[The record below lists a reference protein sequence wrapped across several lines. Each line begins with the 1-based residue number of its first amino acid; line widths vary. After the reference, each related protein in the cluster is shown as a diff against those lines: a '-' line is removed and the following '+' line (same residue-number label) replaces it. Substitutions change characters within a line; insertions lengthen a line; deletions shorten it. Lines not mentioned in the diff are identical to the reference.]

1 MTEEGIIRLPIT
13 NLQPNPLQPRGVITP
28 DSLSELVDSIKK
40 HGILQP
46 LTVAHTPAGY
56 QIIAGERR
64 WRASKLAGLTEIPV
78 NLVKTTPQGMLEMAI
93 VENVQRT
100 DLNSIDRAKS
110 FDRLISEFRLSN
122 SEIAARISKSPAFV
136 SNSLRL
142 LELPDALKD
151 GLISNVISE
160 GHARALAAIPD
171 TQAMIEAYKM
181 ILKEGGSVRRAE
193 ALARIFKSK
202 LEKPS
207 KAQDQGKAKI
217 INELIAEM
225 AKSLQTSLGKNTSV
239 KMRRSR
245 VETAIQIVL
254 KGTPEETENQ
264 LEKIYKSLS
273 SSDSKKEAESVK
285 EEATKKTTPSTIDP
299 LPEPVK
305 DEPVKVEPV
314 KEEPVKEEPVKAP
327 EYSNPFEPL
336 ISDDTP
342 KAPVESAEF
351 PDY

>member
-1 MTEEGIIRLPIT
+1 MADQGIIRLPLD

-40 HGILQP
+40 HGVLQP

-64 WRASKLAGLTEIPV
+64 WRASKLAGLTEVPV
-78 NLVKTTPQGMLEMAI
+78 NIVETSPQGMLEMAI

-100 DLNSIDRAKS
+100 DLNPVDRAKS
-110 FDRLISEFRLSN
+110 FDRLISEFNLTN

-151 GLISNVISE
+151 GLISGVISE

-171 TQAMIEAYKM
+171 TQAMIEAYKI

-193 ALARIFKSK
+193 ALARIFKNK
-202 LEKPS
+202 LGKS
-207 KAQDQGKAKI
+207 TTAKDQSRAKI
-217 INELIAEM
+217 VDELINEM
-225 AKSLQTSLGKNTSV
+225 AKSLQNSLGKNSRV

-254 KGTPEETENQ
+254 KGTPEETEEQ
-264 LEKIYKSLS
+264 LKKIYSSLS
-273 SSDSKKEAESVK
+273 GVSDSSGVEPKA
-285 EEATKKTTPSTIDP
+285 
-299 LPEPVK
+299 PEPK
-305 DEPVKVEPV
+305 TPEPKSIPETPESKVVEP
-314 KEEPVKEEPVKAP
+314 KPTPETPEPEKTEKAP
-327 EYSNPFEPL
+327 EYANPFEPL
-336 ISDDTP
+336 TVEDEPETSDDT
-342 KAPVESAEF
+342 EF

>member
-1 MTEEGIIRLPIT
+1 MTDQAITHLLTT

-40 HGILQP
+40 HGVLQP
-46 LTVAHTPAGY
+46 LTVAHTPAGH

-64 WRASKLAGLTEIPV
+64 WRAAKIAGLTEVPV
-78 NLVKTTPQGMLEMAI
+78 NIVKTTPQGMLEMAI

-100 DLNSIDRAKS
+100 DLNPVDRAQS
-110 FDRLISEFRLSN
+110 FDRLISEFNLTN
-122 SEIAARISKSPAFV
+122 SEIAARVSKSPAFV

-151 GLISNVISE
+151 GLISGVIAE
-160 GHARALAAIPD
+160 GHARALAAIPN
-171 TQAMIEAYKM
+171 TQAMIEAYKI

-193 ALARIFKSK
+193 ALARIFKNK
-202 LEKPS
+202 LGKKS
-207 KAQDQGKAKI
+207 AKQDSSKAKI
-217 INELIAEM
+217 LDELIGEM
-225 AKSLQTSLGKNTSV
+225 AKSLQTSLGKNSRV

-254 KGTPEETENQ
+254 KGTPEETETQ
-264 LEKIYKSLS
+264 LKKIYSSLS
-273 SSDSKKEAESVK
+273 NGDPKPAPKPAESPVSAPK
-285 EEATKKTTPSTIDP
+285 PVDGSELSAVRSVAKDSSEPSTP
-299 LPEPVK
+299 PVK
-305 DEPVKVEPV
+305 PQ
-314 KEEPVKEEPVKAP
+314 

-336 ISDDTP
+336 TAEEETP
-342 KAPVESAEF
+342 VIDKAEF

>member
-1 MTEEGIIRLPIT
+1 MADPGVIRLPIT

-40 HGILQP
+40 HGVLQP
-46 LTVAHTPAGY
+46 LTVAHTPAGH

-64 WRASKLAGLTEIPV
+64 WRASKIAGLTEVPV
-78 NLVKTTPQGMLEMAI
+78 NIVKTTPQGMLEMAI

-100 DLNSIDRAKS
+100 DLNPVDRAKS
-110 FDRLISEFRLSN
+110 FDRLISEFGLSN
-122 SEIAARISKSPAFV
+122 SEIAGRVSKSPAFV

-202 LEKPS
+202 LEKPTATQNS
-207 KAQDQGKAKI
+207 SKAKI
-217 INELIAEM
+217 VNELIAEM
-225 AKSLQTSLGKNTSV
+225 ANSLQSSLGKNTSV

-254 KGTPEETENQ
+254 KGTPEETESQ

-273 SSDSKKEAESVK
+273 NKTSKPTKVK
-285 EEATKKTTPSTIDP
+285 ETPKPAPKVTPEPAVEPKPVKAAPI
-299 LPEPVK
+299 PEPVK
-305 DEPVKVEPV
+305 PP
-314 KEEPVKEEPVKAP
+314 EPVKAP

-336 ISDDTP
+336 TAEDTP
-342 KAPVESAEF
+342 KVADDKAEF

>member
-1 MTEEGIIRLPIT
+1 MSDQGVIRLPIN

-40 HGILQP
+40 HGVLQP

-64 WRASKLAGLTEIPV
+64 WRASKIAGLEEIPV
-78 NLVKTTPQGMLEMAI
+78 NIVDTTPQGMLEMAI

-100 DLNSIDRAKS
+100 DLNPVDRAKS
-110 FDRLISEFRLSN
+110 FDRLISEFGLTN

-160 GHARALAAIPD
+160 GHARALAAIPN

-193 ALARIFKSK
+193 ALARIFKNK
-202 LEKPS
+202 LDKSTTVEDPS
-207 KAQDQGKAKI
+207 RAKI
-217 INELIAEM
+217 IDELIAEM
-225 AKSLQTSLGKNTSV
+225 ANSLQTSLGKNTSV

-245 VETAIQIVL
+245 IETAIQIVL
-254 KGTPEETENQ
+254 KGTPE
-264 LEKIYKSLS
+264 
-273 SSDSKKEAESVK
+273 
-285 EEATKKTTPSTIDP
+285 
-299 LPEPVK
+299 
-305 DEPVKVEPV
+305 
-314 KEEPVKEEPVKAP
+314 
-327 EYSNPFEPL
+327 
-336 ISDDTP
+336 
-342 KAPVESAEF
+342 
-351 PDY
+351 

>member
-1 MTEEGIIRLPIT
+1 MTEEGIIRLPIA

-64 WRASKLAGLTEIPV
+64 WRASKIAGLVEIPV
-78 NLVKTTPQGMLEMAI
+78 NIVKTTPQGMLEMAI

-100 DLNSIDRAKS
+100 DLNPVDRAKS
-110 FDRLISEFRLSN
+110 FDRLISEFSLSN

-202 LEKPS
+202 LEKSNEAPDPS
-207 KAQDQGKAKI
+207 KAKI

-225 AKSLQTSLGKNTSV
+225 ANSLQTSLGKNTSV

-245 VETAIQIVL
+245 IETAIQIVL
-254 KGTPEETENQ
+254 KGTPEETESQ
-264 LEKIYKSLS
+264 LKNIYKSLS
-273 SSDSKKEAESVK
+273 NGDSKPVEKAK
-285 EEATKKTTPSTIDP
+285 PTTPVTQPKPVSTKP
-299 LPEPVK
+299 TTPV
-305 DEPVKVEPV
+305 VEPEV
-314 KEEPVKEEPVKAP
+314 AKSVETPSESTPAP
-327 EYSNPFEPL
+327 AYSNPFEPL
-336 ISDDTP
+336 TEEASPKVSDD
-342 KAPVESAEF
+342 KAEF

>member
-1 MTEEGIIRLPIT
+1 MPDQGSIKLPIN

-40 HGILQP
+40 HGVLQP
-46 LTVAHTPAGY
+46 LTIAHTPAGY

-64 WRASKLAGLTEIPV
+64 WRASKLAGLTEVPV
-78 NLVKTTPQGMLEMAI
+78 NIVETSPQGMLEMAI

-100 DLNSIDRAKS
+100 DLNPIDRGKS
-110 FDRLISEFRLSN
+110 FDRLISEFNLSN

-142 LELPDALKD
+142 LDLPDALKD
-151 GLISNVISE
+151 GLMSGIIAE
-160 GHARALAAIPD
+160 RHAGALTAIPD
-171 TQAMIEAYKM
+171 TPAMIEAYKM

-193 ALARIFKSK
+193 ALARIFKNK
-202 LEKPS
+202 LAKPNEIQS
-207 KAQDQGKAKI
+207 PTDAKI

-225 AKSLQTSLGKNTSV
+225 ANSLQTSLGKNTSV

-254 KGTPEETENQ
+254 KGTPEQTEEQ
-264 LEKIYKSLS
+264 LNNIYKSLS
-273 SSDSKKEAESVK
+273 NTTSTSDPQPEADELLPQ
-285 EEATKKTTPSTIDP
+285 EKTS
-299 LPEPVK
+299 
-305 DEPVKVEPV
+305 
-314 KEEPVKEEPVKAP
+314 

-336 ISDDTP
+336 TASTTP
-342 KAPVESAEF
+342 EVKEDSSEF

>member
-1 MTEEGIIRLPIT
+1 MTEEGIIRLPIN

-64 WRASKLAGLTEIPV
+64 WRASKLAGLVEVPV
-78 NLVKTTPQGMLEMAI
+78 NIVKTTPQGMLEMAI

-100 DLNSIDRAKS
+100 DLNPVDRAKS
-110 FDRLISEFRLSN
+110 FDRLISEFSLSN

-202 LEKPS
+202 LEKNT
-207 KAQDQGKAKI
+207 KAQDPSKAKI

-225 AKSLQTSLGKNTSV
+225 ANSLQTSLGKNTSV

-245 VETAIQIVL
+245 IETAIQIVL
-254 KGTPEETENQ
+254 KGTPEETEDQ
-264 LEKIYKSLS
+264 LKNIYQSLS
-273 SSDSKKEAESVK
+273 GGDST
-285 EEATKKTTPSTIDP
+285 ATTK
-299 LPEPVK
+299 PEP
-305 DEPVKVEPV
+305 EPAPVTEPESKPEPEV
-314 KEEPVKEEPVKAP
+314 SPKPSEEVDPEPTQSPA
-327 EYSNPFEPL
+327 YSNPFEPL
-336 ISDDTP
+336 TTDDTP
-342 KAPVESAEF
+342 NVSDDSAEF

>member
-1 MTEEGIIRLPIT
+1 MAEQGNIALPIG

-28 DSLSELVDSIKK
+28 ESLAELVDSVKK
-40 HGILQP
+40 HGVLQP

-64 WRASKLAGLTEIPV
+64 WRAAKLAGLAEVPV
-78 NLVKTTPQGMLEMAI
+78 NIIQTTPQGMLEMAI

-100 DLNSIDRAKS
+100 DLNPVDRAKS
-110 FDRLISEFRLSN
+110 FDRLISEFGLSN

-151 GLISNVISE
+151 GLISGVITE
-160 GHARALAAIPD
+160 GHARALAAVPE
-171 TQAMIEAYKM
+171 TQAMIEAYKI

-193 ALARIFKSK
+193 ALARIFKNK
-202 LEKPS
+202 LEKPN
-207 KAQDQGKAKI
+207 AVQFEPKAKI
-217 INELIAEM
+217 LNELIDKM
-225 AKSLQTSLGKNTSV
+225 ATSIQNSLGENTSV

-245 VETAIQIVL
+245 VETAIHIVI
-254 KGTPEETENQ
+254 KGTPKETESQ
-264 LEKIYKSLS
+264 LDKIYNSLLNQVVPEPEPS
-273 SSDSKKEAESVK
+273 A
-285 EEATKKTTPSTIDP
+285 TPS
-299 LPEPVK
+299 
-305 DEPVKVEPV
+305 
-314 KEEPVKEEPVKAP
+314 P

-336 ISDDTP
+336 PEDTP
-342 KAPVESAEF
+342 QNQEF

>member
-1 MTEEGIIRLPIT
+1 MSDQGVIRLPIN

-40 HGILQP
+40 HGVLQP

-64 WRASKLAGLTEIPV
+64 WRASKIAGLEEIPV
-78 NLVKTTPQGMLEMAI
+78 NIVDTTPQGMLEMAI

-100 DLNSIDRAKS
+100 DLNPVDRAKS
-110 FDRLISEFRLSN
+110 FDRLISEFGLTN

-160 GHARALAAIPD
+160 GHARALAAIPN

-193 ALARIFKSK
+193 ALARIFKNK
-202 LEKPS
+202 LDKSTTVEDPS
-207 KAQDQGKAKI
+207 RAKI
-217 INELIAEM
+217 IDELIAEM
-225 AKSLQTSLGKNTSV
+225 ANSLQTSLGKNTSV

-245 VETAIQIVL
+245 IETAIQIVL
-254 KGTPEETENQ
+254 KGTPEETETQ
-264 LEKIYKSLS
+264 LKKIYQSLS
-273 SSDSKKEAESVK
+273 NNGNSRAEGSQLSAVRSVAKDSSE
-285 EEATKKTTPSTIDP
+285 PSAP
-299 LPEPVK
+299 K
-305 DEPVKVEPV
+305 
-314 KEEPVKEEPVKAP
+314 P

-336 ISDDTP
+336 TTEDDAP
-342 KAPVESAEF
+342 KTTDAAAVEF

>member
-1 MTEEGIIRLPIT
+1 MPDQGSIKLPIN

-40 HGILQP
+40 HGVLQP
-46 LTVAHTPAGY
+46 LTIAHTPAGY

-64 WRASKLAGLTEIPV
+64 WRASKLAGLTEVPV
-78 NLVKTTPQGMLEMAI
+78 NIVETSPQGMLEMAI

-100 DLNSIDRAKS
+100 DLNPIDRGKS
-110 FDRLISEFRLSN
+110 FDRLISEFNLSN

-142 LELPDALKD
+142 LDLPDALKD
-151 GLISNVISE
+151 GLISGVIAE

-193 ALARIFKSK
+193 ALARIFKNK
-202 LEKPS
+202 LAKPNEIQS
-207 KAQDQGKAKI
+207 PTDAKI

-225 AKSLQTSLGKNTSV
+225 ANSLQTSLGKNTSV

-254 KGTPEETENQ
+254 KGTPEQTEEQ
-264 LEKIYKSLS
+264 LNNIYKSLS
-273 SSDSKKEAESVK
+273 NTTSTSDPQPEADELLPQ
-285 EEATKKTTPSTIDP
+285 EKTS
-299 LPEPVK
+299 
-305 DEPVKVEPV
+305 
-314 KEEPVKEEPVKAP
+314 

-336 ISDDTP
+336 TASTTP
-342 KAPVESAEF
+342 EVKEDSSEF